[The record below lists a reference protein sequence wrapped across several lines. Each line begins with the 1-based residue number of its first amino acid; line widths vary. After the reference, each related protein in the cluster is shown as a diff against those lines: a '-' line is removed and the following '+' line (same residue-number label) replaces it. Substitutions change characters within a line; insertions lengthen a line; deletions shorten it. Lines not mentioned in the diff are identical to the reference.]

1 VLEAMRATGVLREL
15 NERGILHVADV
26 HVAARL
32 GVLAGELDERAQL
45 ALALAVRGVRH
56 GSVVLDL
63 SAVGRIVAEDGSE
76 ISWPD
81 LAGWRSALD
90 TSPLLDGPLR
100 REGDKLWLDSYWRQ
114 EVFVAEDLLRRA
126 SLPGTVDQSLLGVAL
141 ARLWSGGE
149 PDDQRAAA
157 ATCALSNVAVL
168 GGGPGTGKTTTVA
181 RLLVALQEASPD
193 PLRIALAAP
202 TARAAS
208 RLGQSMVREAF
219 LAPHERVLT
228 EDELAFLRTLEP
240 QTLHRL
246 LGVRRGSAQFW
257 HHAGRRLPHDV
268 VVVDE
273 ASMVSLTMF
282 AKLLEALR
290 PEARPVLV
298 GDPEQLASIE
308 AGAILSDLVAGGA
321 TRTVARVAALASVVP
336 LDMVEGNEAES
347 PGARLRDGTAFL
359 HRVRRFDESGAID
372 ALAKAIQSGRAPNV
386 LDVLRSG
393 AEGVRF
399 DEVRDDQPVPP
410 ALLRGLAVKQALDIV
425 DHAVAGRH
433 EEALLALGEHRLLC
447 GHREGPRGVNHWSR
461 LIHGWLVHDLALE
474 PRRDGRY
481 DGQPLLV
488 QSNDY
493 DNKLWNGDVGIVV
506 EDAAVFPDGAGVRTV
521 PLGRLGDVRPMYAM
535 TAHRAQGSQFPSVTV
550 LLPPASSPLGTRETL
565 YTAVTRAETHLQII
579 GSAEAVAAAVGN
591 RVQRASGLPERLA

>member
-15 NERGILHVADV
+15 NERGVLHVADI

-32 GVLAGELDERAQL
+32 GALAGELDERAQL

-81 LAGWRSALD
+81 LDGWRSALD

-126 SLPGTVDQSLLGVAL
+126 SLPVTVDQSLLGAAL

-157 ATCALSNVAVL
+157 ATCALSSVAVL

-181 RLLVALQEASPD
+181 RLLVALQESSPD

-228 EDELAFLRTLEP
+228 DDELAFLRTLEP

-290 PEARPVLV
+290 PEARLVLV

-321 TRTVARVAALASVVP
+321 TRTVARAAALASVVP
-336 LDMVEGNEAES
+336 LDVVEGNEADS
-347 PGARLRDGTAFL
+347 PGARLRDGIAFL
-359 HRVRRFDESGAID
+359 HRVRRFDEAGAID
-372 ALAKAIQSGRAPNV
+372 ALAKAIQSGRAPDV

-410 ALLRGLAVKQALDIV
+410 ALLRGARCQASP
-425 DHAVAGRH
+425 RH
-433 EEALLALGEHRLLC
+433 R
-447 GHREGPRGVNHWSR
+447 RPRGR
-461 LIHGWLVHDLALE
+461 GAA
-474 PRRDGRY
+474 RRGAAGVEGAPTAVRAPGRPAR
-481 DGQPLLV
+481 GQPL
-488 QSNDY
+488 
-493 DNKLWNGDVGIVV
+493 
-506 EDAAVFPDGAGVRTV
+506 EP
-521 PLGRLGDVRPMYAM
+521 
-535 TAHRAQGSQFPSVTV
+535 AHS
-550 LLPPASSPLGTRETL
+550 
-565 YTAVTRAETHLQII
+565 
-579 GSAEAVAAAVGN
+579 
-591 RVQRASGLPERLA
+591 RLARARPGP